1 MKLEKK
7 SAYGGACSS
16 LEECE
21 NGKNMVCSSIM
32 CTCSDPNVY
41 FWNGTYCG
49 KYFFVFKFCFKFISK
64 KKDLI
69 KKNHD

>member
-1 MKLEKK
+1 MKIEKK

-21 NGKNMVCSSIM
+21 NAKNMVCSSIM
-32 CTCSDPNVY
+32 CTCSNANAY

-49 KYFFVFKFCFKFISK
+49 KQNYYFEHLNVIFI
-64 KKDLI
+64 
-69 KKNHD
+69 